1 VAELAAAAVLILC
14 TGYIIFNESFSN
26 WQSLL
31 LCAGLLCL
39 AITLARVRGAPG

>member
-1 VAELAAAAVLILC
+1 MAELAAAAVLALC
-14 TGYIIFNESFSN
+14 TGYIIFNESFAN

-39 AITLARVRGAPG
+39 VITLARVRGAPG